1 MLLLW
6 YVKLLVAPP
15 GAFPREADRAF
26 GVSVTHGGRA
36 PHARV
41 LYSGSGLFRGYIARF
56 VKKSSRPRRNFAS
69 AREIHCDHD
78 PEWQIRRKSR
88 YGESKMEISEK
99 LPPRWLWP
107 ERALEMNV
115 APWPGGH
122 LIFWPIWRIRL
133 QKKVRSKILDF
144 FRYENFESWNLE
156 ILKSEIWKFWNL
168 RSENFETW
176 NLKILKSGIW
186 KFWNLK
192 SETFEIWNL
201 KFLKSEIWKFR
212 PNSFFWRR
220 FFLKTA
226 NLLLFT

>member
-1 MLLLW
+1 MRII
-6 YVKLLVAPP
+6 APP
-15 GAFPREADRAF
+15 GAFPRKADRALCNFLHVTLTPNPKISDF
-26 GVSVTHGGRA
+26 GRLDGACS
-36 PHARV
+36 PHPRS

-69 AREIHCDHD
+69 AREILSGQSVKCNF
-78 PEWQIRRKSR
+78 RRKSR

-99 LPPRWLWP
+99 LPPQWLWP

-115 APWPGGH
+115 APWPAGH
-122 LIFWPIWRIRL
+122 LIFWPIWKIRL
-133 QKKVRSKILDF
+133 QKKSSVENSRF
-144 FRYENFESWNLE
+144 F
-156 ILKSEIWKFWNL
+156 EIWN
-168 RSENFETW
+168 
-176 NLKILKSGIW
+176 
-186 KFWNLK
+186 FWNLK
-192 SETFEIWNL
+192 SENFETWNL